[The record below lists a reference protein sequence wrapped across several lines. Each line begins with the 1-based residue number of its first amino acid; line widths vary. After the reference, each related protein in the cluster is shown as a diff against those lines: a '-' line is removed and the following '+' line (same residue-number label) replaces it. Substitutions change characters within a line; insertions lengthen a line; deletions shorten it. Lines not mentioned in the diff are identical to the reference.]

1 MVIGGISTVNGNKLP
16 PKVLFS
22 FGAFSFF
29 YQETRKDTIKNTQE
43 NERKTGEPSEAYSNA
58 GEPSV
63 AYGDA
68 GEPPAAYG
76 DGIVNAVIPN
86 VAKVRLCRNDKNRLF

>member
-1 MVIGGISTVNGNKLP
+1 MVIGGISTVKGGKLP

-29 YQETRKDTIKNTQE
+29 YQETRKDTIK
-43 NERKTGEPSEAYSNA
+43 TGEPPE
-58 GEPSV
+58 

-68 GEPPAAYG
+68 G
-76 DGIVNAVIPN
+76 
-86 VAKVRLCRNDKNRLF
+86 